1 MQESAGYHFICQ
13 AVAQSRT
20 KSILSEVNNILRVAQ
35 IDARVIAWPILHRGL
50 ILCGAGVSFV
60 CLQKSII
67 QSKTLSSSG
76 QILGNLRLVS
86 FDRSG
91 QSL

>member
-35 IDARVIAWPILHRGL
+35 IDARVIGP
-50 ILCGAGVSFV
+50 F
-60 CLQKSII
+60 SIEA
-67 QSKTLSSSG
+67 
-76 QILGNLRLVS
+76 
-86 FDRSG
+86 
-91 QSL
+91 